1 MRIVKTIGIAA
12 LVLLGIVFASNFVR
26 GFTAAPAPKAPV
38 LSSLSL
44 LDLKASAVD
53 VAYDDLA
60 RNTEAHTGK
69 NVNLA
74 GQVVQVIED
83 GEGAGLRLL
92 VDGDASQAVYVAYPG
107 YSAKRVLV
115 DDMVTIVARVDG
127 RVTYKT
133 VLGNQVTVPAL
144 TALWL
149 KVGE

>member
-12 LVLLGIVFASNFVR
+12 LILLGIVFASNFVR

-92 VDGDASQAVYVAYPG
+92 VDGDASQAVYVVYPD

-115 DDMVTIVARVDG
+115 DDMVTMVARVDG

-133 VLGNQVTVPAL
+133 VLGSEVTVPAL